1 MTSPHAQQNGYNI
14 DEIATGM
21 ISWDSKPAINQNAG
35 SFDWSGPVHNKVKTD
50 DLDLKWSDDEG

>member
-1 MTSPHAQQNGYNI
+1 
-14 DEIATGM
+14 M

-35 SFDWSGPVHNKVKTD
+35 SFDWSGPVNNKVKTD